1 MDGVALNPA
10 PKAAP
15 LRRLA
20 DAVGDISESRYWAW
34 YLLAPSLVLI
44 CAVVLYPTL
53 WGIGLSFREMRLNRL
68 DLGTGF
74 VGLKHYQAMLDDPVF
89 WLSLRNTIVWTTG
102 AVIGE
107 LALGLAAAL
116 LINRDLPG
124 FRLASVLI
132 LLPWFLPNV
141 VAGHMWALMLD
152 PRLGVINDL
161 LVKAGLLTGYKA
173 WFADPDTALASAL
186 VVEIWHGFPFFALLL
201 LAGLKAIPQDLY
213 EAAAID
219 GAGAVRQFRHVT
231 LPQLNTIIVAA
242 VVLRVISLVNSPD
255 IILILTGGGPGRST
269 LVLSLHAF
277 LKVNK
282 EFNFG
287 AGSAIAVLLFI
298 LLMAFSYLYVRLSN
312 VMKD

>member
-1 MDGVALNPA
+1 MDAAAASIGKPA
-10 PKAAP
+10 SKV
-15 LRRLA
+15 RRLGSA
-20 DAVGDISESRYWAW
+20 LGNLSDSPLWAY
-34 YLLAPSLVLI
+34 YLLIPSLALI
-44 CAVVLYPTL
+44 CAVVLYPTI
-53 WGIGLSFREMRLNRL
+53 WGIGLSFREMRLNRP

-74 VGLKHYQAMLDDPVF
+74 VGLKHYVAMFEDPVF
-89 WLSLRNTIVWTTG
+89 WLSLRNTVVWTTG
-102 AVIGE
+102 AVLGE
-107 LALGLAAAL
+107 VALGLSTAL
-116 LINRDLPG
+116 LLNRDLRG
-124 FRLASVLI
+124 FRIASVLI

-152 PRLGVINDL
+152 PRLGVINDIF
-161 LVKAGLLTGYKA
+161 VKLGLLSGYKA

-219 GAGAVRQFRHVT
+219 GAGPFEQFRHVT
-231 LPQLNTIIVAA
+231 LPQLRTIMVAA

-269 LVLSLHAF
+269 LVLSLYAF

-282 EFNFG
+282 EYNFG

-312 VMKD
+312 AMRD

>member
-1 MDGVALNPA
+1 VTQTQAAL
-10 PKAAP
+10 
-15 LRRLA
+15 RLTRSSLWERLQRLPNL
-20 DAVGDISESRYWAW
+20 SESRYWA
-34 YLLAPSLVLI
+34 YLLLIPSLLLI
-44 CAVVLYPTL
+44 LCVVLYPVI

-74 VGLKHYQAMLDDPVF
+74 VGLKHYQAMVNDPIF
-89 WLSLRNTIVWTTG
+89 WLSLRNTVVWTTG

-107 LALGLAAAL
+107 AVLGLIVAL
-116 LINRDLPG
+116 LLNRELPG

-161 LVKAGLLTGYKA
+161 LVRIGVLSSYKA
-173 WFADPDTALASAL
+173 WFADPDTALAAAL

-201 LAGLKAIPQDLY
+201 LAGLKAIPKDFY

-219 GAGAVRQFRHVT
+219 GAGPIAQFRFVT
-231 LPQLNTIIVAA
+231 MPQLKAILVAA

-277 LKVNK
+277 LKVSK

-287 AGSAIAVLLFI
+287 AGSALAVVLFL
-298 LLMAFSYLYVRLSN
+298 LLMVFSYLYVRLSN